1 MKSIENK
8 EKTIY
13 EILKKIKDSQ
23 YKDELS
29 DRYKREILDED
40 KVYD

>member
-8 EKTIY
+8 KKIIY
-13 EILKKIKDSQ
+13 EILKKIKDFQ

-29 DRYKREILDED
+29 DRYKREILDEE

>member
-8 EKTIY
+8 KKIIY
-13 EILKKIKDSQ
+13 EILKKIKDFQ

-29 DRYKREILDED
+29 DRFKREILDED

>member
-13 EILKKIKDSQ
+13 EILKKIKDFQ

-40 KVYD
+40 KAYD